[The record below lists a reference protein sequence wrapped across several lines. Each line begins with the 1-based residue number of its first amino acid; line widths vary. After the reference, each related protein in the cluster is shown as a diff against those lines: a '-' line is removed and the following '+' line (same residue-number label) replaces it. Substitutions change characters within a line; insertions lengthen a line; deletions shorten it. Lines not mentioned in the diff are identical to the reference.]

1 MGGGAGVRV
10 VHGTIA
16 AAAALLAT
24 AASTVDIGDKLH
36 LKVTPILF
44 YAVPISIPLP
54 PLSSLSG
61 ACGCTDRSSFSVSYS
76 RILPSKEC
84 EASSF
89 ASASSSISPP
99 GATAGKGQNFQ
110 GWRPYMSV
118 LQLYTEPPLT
128 PTKLSTCVA
137 KIWSHYQAN
146 LSARRSYR
154 GENEGCVSVSAPV
167 LDLEPQVVSSEV
179 TTYKRPF
186 IPLFRSHSY
195 LYNEQLSN
203 FHEEVLPSTHAH
215 AIAH

>member
-137 KIWSHYQAN
+137 KVQCSIHLEPLVST
-146 LSARRSYR
+146 LSSFQYSLQNHSSQHSQTLRTRHVAI
-154 GENEGCVSVSAPV
+154 EGNFKLDSNDD
-167 LDLEPQVVSSEV
+167 DLEPLSSKFEC
-179 TTYKRPF
+179 K
-186 IPLFRSHSY
+186 
-195 LYNEQLSN
+195 EELSRR
-203 FHEEVLPSTHAH
+203 E
-215 AIAH
+215 

>member
-1 MGGGAGVRV
+1 M
-10 VHGTIA
+10 
-16 AAAALLAT
+16 
-24 AASTVDIGDKLH
+24 
-36 LKVTPILF
+36 
-44 YAVPISIPLP
+44 
-54 PLSSLSG
+54 
-61 ACGCTDRSSFSVSYS
+61 
-76 RILPSKEC
+76 
-84 EASSF
+84 
-89 ASASSSISPP
+89 
-99 GATAGKGQNFQ
+99 
-110 GWRPYMSV
+110 MM
-118 LQLYTEPPLT
+118 
-128 PTKLSTCVA
+128 
-137 KIWSHYQAN
+137 IWSHYQAN